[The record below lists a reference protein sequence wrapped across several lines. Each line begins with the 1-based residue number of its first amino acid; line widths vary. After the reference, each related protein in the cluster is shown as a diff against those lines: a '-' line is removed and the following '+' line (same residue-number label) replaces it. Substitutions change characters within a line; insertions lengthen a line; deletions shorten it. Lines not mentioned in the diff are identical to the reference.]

1 MKQRWKEL
9 SQLFNQRSIREKW
22 LIAGCGFVLVVMSL
36 QMVLIDP
43 LLANHQRQSRQL
55 SNYQSSN
62 QSMKM
67 AIQQLQHELSK
78 NPDAEIDIELA
89 QLQSQNQQLTARLDE
104 VMETLVSPSQMAQV
118 LQDVLDKSNKL
129 KLVSLASLPA
139 EPINPPQ
146 EEGANTSQYFVHP
159 VRIELT
165 GNYFAIRDYLAA
177 LENLPVNYY
186 WRRFHYQVVQY
197 PQATLVLE
205 VYTLGS
211 RKEFIGG

>member
-1 MKQRWKEL
+1 MKQRWNEL
-9 SQLFNQRSIREKW
+9 NQVFNQRSPREKW
-22 LIAGCGFVLVVMSL
+22 LIGGCGFVVMVMSL
-36 QMVLIDP
+36 QIALIDP
-43 LLANHQRQSRQL
+43 LLVSHQLQSNKL
-55 SNYQSSN
+55 SNLQSSN
-62 QSMKM
+62 QSMQM
-67 AIQQLQHELSK
+67 AVQQLQHELSK
-78 NPDAEIDIELA
+78 NPDAEIDIELD
-89 QLQSQNQQLTARLDE
+89 QLKAQNQQLTAQLDE

-129 KLVSLASLPA
+129 KLVSLTSLPA
-139 EPINPPQ
+139 EPINPQ
-146 EEGANTSQYFVHP
+146 DDDANASSYFVHP

-186 WRRFHYQVVQY
+186 WRRFQYQVVKY
-197 PQATLVLE
+197 PQAQLVLE